1 MIGGIGKFFNKVTKV
16 LMSRRVMNI
25 VVAVL
30 SLFVI
35 VFVLRMVG
43 LYEGMEGKK
52 KEGMYNKKDGMEGK
66 KKEGMNNKKEKK
78 HEKKEAMENQAH
90 VEEEGKKEE
99 EEVEGT
105 ENFVP
110 GPSMFDGKLGK
121 KEMTKTKV

>member
-1 MIGGIGKFFNKVTKV
+1 MIGGIGKLFNKVTKV

-43 LYEGMEGKK
+43 LYEGMENNK
-52 KEGMYNKKDGMEGK
+52 KEGMNN

-78 HEKKEAMENQAH
+78 HEKKEAMESQLPK
-90 VEEEGKKEE
+90 EEEEEKKEE
-99 EEVEGT
+99 EEVEGM

-110 GPSMFDGKLGK
+110 GPAMFDGKLGK
-121 KEMTKTKV
+121 KEITKTKV

>member
-52 KEGMYNKKDGMEGK
+52 KEGM
-66 KKEGMNNKKEKK
+66 NNKKEKK
-78 HEKKEAMENQAH
+78 QEKKEAMENQAP
-90 VEEEGKKEE
+90 VEEEEKKEE
-99 EEVEGT
+99 EEVEGM

>member
-52 KEGMYNKKDGMEGK
+52 KEGM
-66 KKEGMNNKKEKK
+66 NNKKEKK
-78 HEKKEAMENQAH
+78 HEKKEAMENQLPK
-90 VEEEGKKEE
+90 EEEEEKKEE
-99 EEVEGT
+99 EEVEGM

-110 GPSMFDGKLGK
+110 GPAMFDGKLGK
-121 KEMTKTKV
+121 KEITKTKV

>member
-43 LYEGMEGKK
+43 LYEGME
-52 KEGMYNKKDGMEGK
+52 NK

-78 HEKKEAMENQAH
+78 HEKKEAMENQRPK
-90 VEEEGKKEE
+90 EEEEEKKEE
-99 EEVEGT
+99 EEVEGM

-110 GPSMFDGKLGK
+110 GPAMFDGKLGK
-121 KEMTKTKV
+121 KEITKTKV

>member
-43 LYEGMEGKK
+43 LYEGME
-52 KEGMYNKKDGMEGK
+52 NKKDE
-66 KKEGMNNKKEKK
+66 
-78 HEKKEAMENQAH
+78 
-90 VEEEGKKEE
+90 
-99 EEVEGT
+99 
-105 ENFVP
+105 
-110 GPSMFDGKLGK
+110 
-121 KEMTKTKV
+121 